1 MSLHF
6 LLRAEARSLS
16 LVQVLA
22 LSDDDAFALFRR
34 QRWGEG
40 EDVVCPHCG
49 MAHRHYFRPAR
60 KIWRCAG
67 CRGDFS
73 VTCGTIFAFHKLPLR
88 LYLAAVI
95 LFVNA
100 VKGISA
106 LQLGRDLG
114 VSHKTAYVLL
124 HKILESLLVNR
135 EEAALQGEIHVDG
148 AYVGG
153 KARPANKKE
162 DRVDRRLA
170 ENQDADRRC
179 IVVIREA
186 HTEAEVAAGSAGAK
200 KTLTFVR
207 ENENQADIGK
217 LASAYIAAGSVIC
230 VDESNAYDRLPAK
243 YEVRRVNHG
252 REYRADDG
260 TTNNLA
266 ESVFSRFRRFQI
278 GQIHKVA
285 PKYLD
290 NYANEIA
297 YREDTR
303 RWSNGGD
310 LPRHRAQ
317 VRPCPGESRW
327 VRLLAGQPPP
337 GGKPGDMR
345 GSFDRPGRTGSVPA
359 SRNEGA
365 GTLQAMHHV
374 EGVLLHLLD
383 QGCAGFQHLA
393 CGQRFAD
400 LAAAQRHACAS
411 RKMSRTIRWHSPGP
425 KKRFQTAVPWP
436 RCAARSLGKTA

>member
-6 LLRAEARSLS
+6 RLRAEARSLS
-16 LVQVLA
+16 LVQILA
-22 LSDDDAFALFRR
+22 LSDDDAFTLFRR
-34 QRWGEG
+34 QRWGDG

-49 MAHRHYFRPAR
+49 MVHRHYFRPAR

-67 CRGDFS
+67 CREDFS
-73 VTCGTIFAFHKLPLR
+73 VTSGTIFAFDKHKLPLR

-100 VKGISA
+100 VKRISP

-124 HKILESLLVNR
+124 HKIRESLLVNR

-186 HTEAEVAAGSAGAK
+186 HTEAEVAAGSAGAR

-217 LASAYIAAGSVIC
+217 LASAYVAHGSVIC
-230 VDESNAYDRLPAK
+230 ADESDAYDRLPAK

-266 ESVFSRFRRFQI
+266 ESVFSRFLTWPITNGSSPSPKRISASISAPIRYWTLI
-278 GQIHKVA
+278 GSTINWTPWFSMLGSKSLIEALLINSEVKN
-285 PKYLD
+285 P
-290 NYANEIA
+290 EI
-297 YREDTR
+297 
-303 RWSNGGD
+303 S
-310 LPRHRAQ
+310 
-317 VRPCPGESRW
+317 
-327 VRLLAGQPPP
+327 
-337 GGKPGDMR
+337 
-345 GSFDRPGRTGSVPA
+345 
-359 SRNEGA
+359 
-365 GTLQAMHHV
+365 
-374 EGVLLHLLD
+374 
-383 QGCAGFQHLA
+383 
-393 CGQRFAD
+393 
-400 LAAAQRHACAS
+400 
-411 RKMSRTIRWHSPGP
+411 
-425 KKRFQTAVPWP
+425 
-436 RCAARSLGKTA
+436 SL

>member
-1 MSLHF
+1 
-6 LLRAEARSLS
+6 LRAEARSLS

-22 LSDDDAFALFRR
+22 LSDDDALTLFRH

-40 EDVVCPHCG
+40 EEVVCPHCG
-49 MAHRHYFRPAR
+49 MAHRHYFRPTR

-67 CRGDFS
+67 CQDDFS
-73 VTCGTIFAFHKLPLR
+73 VTSGTIFAFHKLPLR
-88 LYLAAVI
+88 LYLAAAI
-95 LFVNA
+95 LFTNA

-106 LQLGRDLG
+106 LQVGRDLG

-124 HKILESLLVNR
+124 HKIRESLLVGR
-135 EEAALQGEIHVDG
+135 DESALQGEIHVDG

-153 KARPANKKE
+153 TVRPENKKE

-170 ENQDADRRC
+170 ENQDPDKRC
-179 IVVIREA
+179 ILVMREA
-186 HTEAEVAAGSAGAK
+186 HTEAEVEAGNTGAR
-200 KTLTFVR
+200 KTLTFIVK
-207 ENENQADIGK
+207 NENQADLGK
-217 LASAYIAAGSVIC
+217 LAPAYIVKGTVIC
-230 VDESNAYDRLPAK
+230 ADVMMMKFIRVSAVA
-243 YEVRRVNHG
+243 VRRVNHG
-252 REYRADDG
+252 QAYRADEG
-260 TTNNLA
+260 TTSNLA
-266 ESVFSRFRRFQI
+266 ESDFSRFRRFHI
-278 GQIHKVA
+278 GQIHQAA
-285 PKYLD
+285 PPGQRCQRDRLPGRHP
-290 NYANEIA
+290 ALEQ
-297 YREDTR
+297 R
-303 RWSNGGD
+303 GD

-337 GGKPGDMR
+337 GGKPGDLR
-345 GSFDRPGRTGSVPA
+345 GSYDRPGRARSVPT

-383 QGCAGFQHLA
+383 QGCAGFQRLA